1 MAKSYYAILGISSM
15 ATADE
20 IKAAYRRLAKTY
32 HPDCYQGGSHLF
44 RQIQE
49 AYHVLGDA
57 ERRRQYERQI
67 RKSPVPEGPKS
78 YPEPEPLIPKNRS
91 IKPEEIAPMQA
102 FQTFAP
108 SPEPFFDRMWSNFS
122 SLLSPGFGRTRKLTM
137 EIPVS
142 RAQARCGGTIN
153 IFVPVKARCPL
164 CQGHGRIG
172 VYACSRC
179 AGEGSI
185 SGEMPI
191 AISLAPD
198 IPDNYEVMIPLDRY
212 GIRNHRVSIIFRIVE
227 RKPL

>member
-20 IKAAYRRLAKTY
+20 IKAAYRRLAKVY
-32 HPDCYQGGSHLF
+32 HPDCYQGGSHAF

-49 AYHVLGDA
+49 AYHVLGDT

-67 RKSPVPEGPKS
+67 HKAPVPEGSKS
-78 YPEPEPLIPKNRS
+78 YPDPEPLIPETRS
-91 IKPEEIAPMQA
+91 RRPEEIAPMRA
-102 FQTFAP
+102 F
-108 SPEPFFDRMWSNFS
+108 EPFASPPEALFDRMWSNFS
-122 SLLSPGFGRTRKLTM
+122 SLLSPRIGRTRTITLEVPIT
-137 EIPVS
+137 P
-142 RAQARCGGTIN
+142 AQARRGGTISV
-153 IFVPVKARCPL
+153 FVPTEARCPL
-164 CQGHGRIG
+164 CHGHGSIG

-191 AISLAPD
+191 AISIPPD
-198 IPDNYEVMIPLDRY
+198 ISDNDEVIIPLDRY

-227 RKPL
+227 R